1 MAVLW
6 ELEVHTTFLLI
17 LLGFLVALEVGF
29 RIGLRRSDG
38 SEESEKAHISAMHAA
53 VLGLLALLLGFS
65 FLMAVSRF
73 EQRKELVRDEAN
85 AIGTTYLRAK
95 MLPEAERSQ
104 APALLRA
111 YVATRLD
118 LEPARADLALIG
130 AANAK
135 AAQIETQ
142 LWALATSAAAQN
154 PQSEPIGLFIES
166 LNEVIDIR
174 EKRTVA
180 RENHVPDAVLWLL
193 FAVSVAA
200 LGLIAYGCG
209 LARRRRPFSNAVF
222 ALLIAVVLTMI
233 IDVDKPRRGLIQ
245 VGLDATY
252 RLKASLDQDAANVP
266 PP

>member
-17 LLGFLVALEVGF
+17 ILGFLVALEAGY

-38 SEESEKAHISAMHAA
+38 AEESEKAHIASLHAA

-65 FLMAVSRF
+65 FLMAVSRY

-95 MLPEAERSQ
+95 MLPEAERAQ

-111 YVATRLD
+111 YVDNRLE
-118 LEPARADLALIG
+118 LLAARADLAAIG
-130 AANAK
+130 VVNAK
-135 AAQIETQ
+135 AGQIEAK
-142 LWALATSAAAQN
+142 LWALAASAAAQN
-154 PQSEPIGLFIES
+154 PQSEPISLFIQS

-174 EKRTVA
+174 EMRTVA

-245 VGLDATY
+245 VGLDATF
-252 RLKASLDQDAANVP
+252 RLKASLDQDAANTSQP
-266 PP
+266 